1 MKTIEISDEMYEK
14 LERIS
19 NEMNTQ
25 DHRGTRAP
33 YIFRIL
39 VPNSRPASEW
49 CWDFSVWIHDWE
61 EAFRDENNDFLSE
74 AEEYIKWYFSEED
87 YEDIDFSSEWDV
99 EGFLEENEITRHESE
114 KYEEQKWFFLT
125 HESAKRH
132 WESNKHHYPDEFND
146 YLDHCWRDPDM
157 EAVQQFLFELTGGKL
172 HT

>member
-1 MKTIEISDEMYEK
+1 MKTIQISDELYEK
-14 LERIS
+14 LEKIS

-25 DHRGTRAP
+25 DHRGTRQP

-39 VPNSRPASEW
+39 VPNSRPAAEW
-49 CWDFSVWIHDWE
+49 CWDFNVWIHDWE
-61 EAFRDENNDFLSE
+61 EAFRDENNDFLQE
-74 AEEYIKWYFSEED
+74 AEQYIKNYYSEDE
-87 YEDIDFSSEWDV
+87 YEDLDFDDQWDV
-99 EGFLEENEITRHESE
+99 EEFLEDHDFE
-114 KYEEQKWFFLT
+114 KWEMTKYDEEKWFFLT

-157 EAVQQFLFELTGGKL
+157 EAVQQFLCELTGGKL